1 MGNIGLFK
9 TFLWSQKYLV
19 VVVLVLELVGAVCS
33 DLVDE
38 EKLETF
44 GSLEVPNL
52 ITLCPRVLQSKWI
65 LSDMLTYV
73 IILVARNA

>member
-1 MGNIGLFK
+1 M
-9 TFLWSQKYLV
+9 
-19 VVVLVLELVGAVCS
+19 VLVLELVGAVCS

-52 ITLCPRVLQSKWI
+52 ITLCPRVLQSK
-65 LSDMLTYV
+65 
-73 IILVARNA
+73 